1 MYVPIVCMMCKL
13 WSGPGS
19 FTIGPWLILS
29 WGLAWAQGL
38 GSTEFIMEHYA
49 MFFAHGIMF
58 HNECGP
64 WLILGQG
71 SARAQGPGST
81 KFIMEHYAMF
91 SVCACHNVP

>member
-1 MYVPIVCMMCKL
+1 MMCKL

-29 WGLAWAQGL
+29 WGLACAQGL

-58 HNECGP
+58 HNEFGP

-71 SARAQGPGST
+71 SARAQGPG
-81 KFIMEHYAMF
+81 
-91 SVCACHNVP
+91 

>member
-1 MYVPIVCMMCKL
+1 MFFAHCIM
-13 WSGPGS
+13 
-19 FTIGPWLILS
+19 FHNEFGPWLILGQGS
-29 WGLAWAQGL
+29 AQAQGP
-38 GSTEFIMEHYA
+38 GSTKFIMEHYA

-81 KFIMEHYAMF
+81 KFIMEHYAMLF
-91 SVCACHNVP
+91 CALHNVP

>member
-1 MYVPIVCMMCKL
+1 MMCKL

-29 WGLAWAQGL
+29 WGLACAQGL

-58 HNECGP
+58 HNEFGP

-71 SARAQGPGST
+71 SARVCGQMLSGVTEMKTLVVYCKT
-81 KFIMEHYAMF
+81 K
-91 SVCACHNVP
+91 